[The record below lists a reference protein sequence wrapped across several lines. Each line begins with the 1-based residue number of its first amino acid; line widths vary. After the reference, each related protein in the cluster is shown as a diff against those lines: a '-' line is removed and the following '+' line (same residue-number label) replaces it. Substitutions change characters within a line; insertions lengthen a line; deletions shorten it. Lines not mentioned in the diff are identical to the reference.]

1 MAGKG
6 ARVVLFTL
14 LAAWLGWG
22 FDVFDG
28 LLFAYSAPH
37 TLATLLPDAPDE
49 VRTAWLGYLN
59 AIFLVGWGVGGI
71 LFGRITDRFGRTR
84 TLLLTMLLYAV
95 STAACAACSSLVPFV
110 VCRIFASLGIGGE
123 WAAGAALVAE
133 VVSEKARPIAGALLY
148 TASPV
153 GMLIAS
159 KVTRFVVEGHF
170 QGNPDGWRYAF
181 LCGLIPAAFAFLVRY
196 FVEEPE
202 TWQKHR
208 GEPARL
214 GELFEP
220 ALARRTLTG
229 LAVAAVAL
237 IGWWGILSFI
247 PKLARE
253 WCVAAHMEKAAVAAA
268 VDGANDWFCGGGVVG
283 TLLTVPLAMY
293 VGRKP
298 TFAIYFVAALGAS
311 VVAFHVE
318 MNLELRLRA
327 LFLVGLTVFG
337 VFGLFPFWLPELFPT
352 RLRGTG
358 SGFCYNTG
366 RFVTALGVFG
376 VARLQLYL
384 GSLSRAVLAVSAVY
398 LVGLLVLPFAVE
410 TKDQPFD

>member
-1 MAGKG
+1 MAEKS
-6 ARVVLFTL
+6 ARVVLVTL
-14 LAAWLGWG
+14 IAAWLGWG

-28 LLFAYSAPH
+28 LLFAYAGKP
-37 TLATLLPDAPDE
+37 TLKALLGPETPDATI
-49 VRTAWLGYLN
+49 TAWLGYIN
-59 AIFLVGWGVGGI
+59 AIFLLGWGAGGI
-71 LFGRITDRFGRTR
+71 LFGRVTDRFGRTR
-84 TLLLTMLLYAV
+84 TLLITMLLYSAA
-95 STAACAACSSLVPFV
+95 TALCAACTSIGPFI

-133 VVSEKARPIAGALLY
+133 VVSEKRRPIAGAILY
-148 TASPV
+148 TASPI
-153 GMLIAS
+153 GMFAAS
-159 KVTRFVVEGHF
+159 KVTRFVIEGRF
-170 QGNPDGWRYAF
+170 AEDANGWRYAF
-181 LCGLIPAAFAFLVRY
+181 LLGLVPAAFAFAIRY

-202 TWQKHR
+202 VWKEHK

-214 GELFEP
+214 RDLFAP
-220 ALARRTLTG
+220 GLARRTITG
-229 LAVAAVAL
+229 MGVASVAL

-253 WCVAAHMEKAAVAAA
+253 WCESAGIAKAEVAAM
-268 VDGANDWFCGGGVVG
+268 VDRANDGFILGGVVG

-293 VGRKP
+293 AGRKI
-298 TFAIYFVAALGAS
+298 TFAIYFVGALGANW
-311 VVAFHVE
+311 VAFG
-318 MNLELRLRA
+318 MNLPLAHRLQA

-376 VARLQLYL
+376 VAEVQRHTTLTK
-384 GSLSRAVLAVSAVY
+384 AVLSVSAVY
-398 LVGLLVLPFAVE
+398 VVGLLILPFAHE
-410 TKDQPFD
+410 TKDQPFE